1 MADASPGDAVIVETS
16 ARTRLSALGSEAD
29 GTDTPATF
37 ERVYDDHVEFVWRS
51 AHRLGVE
58 DAAIDDVVQHV
69 FLVAH
74 RRLAEFEGRSS
85 MKTWLFAILL
95 RAVREHRRTLRR
107 KSPHWFSEPADVEA
121 VVDESRFA
129 NPEDAASQREAS
141 RIIDRLLESLDGDK
155 RVVFVMMELEQMSAA
170 EVSEATG
177 LDPKAVYSRLRAART
192 DFERVASR
200 MRRQEAARSIR

>member
-1 MADASPGDAVIVETS
+1 MIVETS
-16 ARTRLSALGSEAD
+16 ARTRLSALGSEAEGRD
-29 GTDTPATF
+29 CPATF
-37 ERVYDDHVEFVWRS
+37 EKVYDEHVEFAWRS

-95 RAVREHRRTLRR
+95 RAVREHRRTMRR
-107 KSPHWFSEPADVEA
+107 KSPHWFSEPADLDSLP
-121 VVDESRFA
+121 DESGAA
-129 NPEDAASQREAS
+129 NPEDAASRREAS
-141 RIIDRLLESLDGDK
+141 RIIDHLLASLDGDK

-177 LDPKAVYSRLRAART
+177 LDVKAVYSRLRAARI
-192 DFERVASR
+192 DFERAASR